1 MDDLSLAPG
10 DVLVGNGTGVPII
23 GLHRVLE
30 VIPAIDRVTLI
41 PIPSPRNETHA
52 KQINYYARGFYS
64 RRLSELLH
72 WLETRTIQKT
82 TLTLPSH
89 WFRSDE
95 DLRKLAPPT
104 NSPTVPVA
112 DRHLSPLE
120 IKRNFKLKLIEPLI
134 SIATRSPASATKPP
148 DLTCLDKLVRERA
161 REAGV
166 SATQVFDALHRY
178 YAFGCIRNA
187 LLPNNTGRSG
197 APGKTRLAK
206 NGVKL
211 GRKNAAVKA
220 GNLELAGLALT
231 DKDIENI
238 QDGYRAFVLPGTKMR
253 EAYYAMCATYYSN
266 GYVKKHGYWTTELL
280 EAHRRPTESEFAYRG
295 PGGKDEHAAARRMMG
310 EGHWAKNFR
319 PLAGT
324 ARDGITMIG
333 QVGSLDAS
341 PIDVN
346 QVACG
351 NPLQPIGVGRGLFV
365 RDAWLGLYVGL
376 HVGIDSLGTEDAK
389 LAILRAATDKSAMLA
404 KYNLDLPPEDF
415 PSLFF
420 SRYLADNGE
429 LRSRDGM
436 ESIVDELSSRIEF
449 VSSGRADRN
458 SSSESGHHSRHAN
471 FDHQLTGT
479 TKGRQATRGE
489 PLAITKA
496 LLTRYAYMRLLLL
509 WIHWANT
516 KQELPLH
523 MIPTEMRR
531 EFSAKGRTP
540 NRSRIEVYRWAQ
552 ANGYVSVKPVD
563 PTYLRAHLLPK
574 FTASVQRG
582 GLVLHRPRM
591 GNAVELLHGAK
602 FSNAYLAQAG
612 IIQAATRGK
621 NHIVVSADPD
631 DLSQVYLIDQRGI
644 HAIPNIR
651 DDILFIHEG
660 GIPDLCALN
669 DAQKLDQV
677 VGATRRDQDG
687 VDQQSFRNEEEA
699 DARERQSAA
708 RAALSGQKAPSRK
721 RAGVRAAQAAERRAE
736 LNNEIG
742 RARGQETPAQPK
754 FGDSPA
760 PRPQLAPPSPPKPV
774 PTTHQ
779 APAGSMTLLDI
790 RKAQL
795 ARFNNERKFS

>member
-1 MDDLSLAPG
+1 VVIDKTTLAPG
-10 DVLVGNGTGVPII
+10 DVVVGNGPDAPMI
-23 GLHRVLE
+23 GLHRILE
-30 VIPAIDRVTLI
+30 VISRMDRVTLI
-41 PIPSPRNETHA
+41 PIPSPRNNTNA
-52 KQINYYARGFYS
+52 KQTNYYAKGFYS
-64 RRLSELLH
+64 KRLSDLLL
-72 WLETRTIQKT
+72 WLETNAIQKT
-82 TLTLPSH
+82 TLTLPNH
-89 WFRSDE
+89 WFLSDE
-95 DLRKLAPPT
+95 NLRKLVPPT
-104 NSPTVPVA
+104 NSPEIPLA
-112 DRHLSPLE
+112 DRHRSPLE
-120 IKRNFKLKLIEPLI
+120 IRRNFKMMLIEPLI
-134 SIATRSPASATKPP
+134 SVATKTTTGTRPP
-148 DLTCLDKLVRERA
+148 DLTCLDGLVRARA
-161 REAGV
+161 LEAGV
-166 SATQVFDALHRY
+166 SIKLVFDALHRY
-178 YAFGCIRNA
+178 YAFGSIKNA

-197 APGKTRLAK
+197 APGTARRAK

-220 GNLELAGLALT
+220 GNLALAGLALAE
-231 DKDIENI
+231 KDIANI
-238 QDGYRAFVLPGTKMR
+238 QDGYHAFVRPGTKIR
-253 EAYYAMCATYYSN
+253 EAYYSMCATYYSS
-266 GYVKKHGYWTTELL
+266 GHVKMHGYWTAQLL
-280 EAHRRPTESEFAYRG
+280 EAHQRPTEGEFAYHG
-295 PGGKDEHAAARRMMG
+295 PAGKDEHAAARRMMG

-333 QVGSLDAS
+333 QVASLDAS

-365 RDAWLGLYVGL
+365 RDAWLGLYMGW

-389 LAILRAATDKSAMLA
+389 LAILRAATDKAAMLA
-404 KYNLDLPPEDF
+404 RYNLELPSEDF

-420 SRYLADNGE
+420 SRYLSDNGE

-471 FDHQLTGT
+471 FDHHLTGT
-479 TKGRQATRGE
+479 TKGRQARRGE

-531 EFSAKGRTP
+531 EFSAQGKTP
-540 NRSRIEVYRWAQ
+540 NRSRIEVYRWAL
-552 ANGYVSVKPVD
+552 ANGYVSGKPTD

-574 FTASVQRG
+574 FKASIQRG
-582 GLVLHRPRM
+582 GLVLHRPKT
-591 GNAVELLHGAK
+591 GNTVELLHGAK
-602 FSNAYLAQAG
+602 FSNAYLAHAG
-612 IIQAATRGK
+612 IIQAATRGR
-621 NHIVVSADPD
+621 NHIEVSADPD
-631 DLSQVYLIDQRGI
+631 DLSQVYLIDQQGI

-651 DDILFIHEG
+651 DDVLFIHEG

-677 VGATRRDQDG
+677 VGSTRRDQDG

-699 DARERQSAA
+699 DAKALQVAA
-708 RAALSGQKAPSRK
+708 REKLGGQRAPSRK
-721 RAGVRAAQAAERRAE
+721 RAGVRDAQAAERRAE
-736 LNNEIG
+736 LNNEV
-742 RARGQETPAQPK
+742 RRVRGQDDKEAQQHGPDLPPAIPPPPQS
-754 FGDSPA
+754 GPA
-760 PRPQLAPPSPPKPV
+760 L
-774 PTTHQ
+774 TTHDT
-779 APAGSMTLLDI
+779 PAGSVTLLEL

-795 ARFNNERKFS
+795 ARFKNERKFS

>member
-1 MDDLSLAPG
+1 MNEPSIAPG
-10 DVLVGNGTGVPII
+10 DVVVGNGKDSPLT
-23 GLHRVLE
+23 GLHRILE
-30 VIPAIDRVTLI
+30 VISRLDRVTLI
-41 PIPSPRNETHA
+41 PIPAPRNETDA
-52 KQINYYARGFYS
+52 KQTNYYAKGFYS
-64 RRLSELLH
+64 KKLSDLLL
-72 WLETRTIQKT
+72 WLETNAIQKT
-82 TLTLPSH
+82 TLILPSH
-89 WFRSDE
+89 WFFSDE
-95 DLRKLAPPT
+95 DLRKLSPPT
-104 NSPTVPVA
+104 HSPNIPVT
-112 DRHLSPLE
+112 DRHRSPLE
-120 IKRNFKLKLIEPLI
+120 IRRNFKMMLIEPII
-134 SIATRSPASATKPP
+134 SIATKTPSTATKPS
-148 DLTCLDKLVRERA
+148 DLTCLDGLVRDRA

-166 SATQVFDALHRY
+166 SVTQVFDALHRY

-197 APGKTRLAK
+197 APGKARRAK
-206 NGVKL
+206 NGIKL

-220 GNLELAGLALT
+220 GHLERAGLALT
-231 DKDIENI
+231 EKDVENI
-238 QDGYRAFVLPGTKMR
+238 QDGYRAFVRPGTTIR
-253 EAYYAMCATYYSN
+253 EAYYAMCATYYSS
-266 GYVKKHGYWTTELL
+266 GYVKKHGYWTAELL
-280 EAHRRPTESEFAYRG
+280 EAHLRPKEGDFAYHG
-295 PGGKDEHAAARRMMG
+295 PAGKDEHAAARRMMG

-365 RDAWLGLYVGL
+365 RDAWLGLYMGW
-376 HVGIDSLGTEDAK
+376 HVGINGIGTEDAK
-389 LAILRAATDKSAMLA
+389 LAILRAATDKSATLA
-404 KYNLDLPPEDF
+404 RYGLDLPADDF

-420 SRYLADNGE
+420 SKYLADNGE

-436 ESIVDELSSRIEF
+436 ESIVDALSSRIEF
-449 VSSGRADRN
+449 VQSGRADRN

-471 FDHQLTGT
+471 FDHTLTGT
-479 TKGRQATRGE
+479 TKGRQAKRGE

-516 KQELPLH
+516 KQELPLR

-531 EFSAKGRTP
+531 QFSAQGKTP
-540 NRSRIEVYRWAQ
+540 NRSRIEVYRWALE
-552 ANGYVSVKPVD
+552 NGYVSGAPTD

-574 FTASVQRG
+574 FKASIQRG
-582 GLVLHRPRM
+582 GLVLHRPKM
-591 GNAVELLHGAK
+591 GNTVELLHGAK
-602 FSNAYLAQAG
+602 FSSAYLAHAG

-621 NHIVVSADPD
+621 NHIEVSADPD

-644 HAIPNIR
+644 HAIPNVR

-699 DARERQSAA
+699 DAKGLQAAA
-708 RAALSGQKAPSRK
+708 REGLGGQRAPSRK
-721 RAGVRAAQAAERRAE
+721 RAGVRDAQAAERRAE
-736 LNNEIG
+736 LNNEVR
-742 RARGQETPAQPK
+742 RARG
-754 FGDSPA
+754 GDDVPDHI
-760 PRPQLAPPSPPKPV
+760 PNDPPV
-774 PTTHQ
+774 PALCQAQQLDAGLTTNPT
-779 APAGSMTLLDI
+779 PAGSVTLLEL
-790 RKAQL
+790 RKARL
-795 ARFNNERKFS
+795 ARFKNERNFS